1 MKRLDIHP
9 SLFNLHSNASLNYS
23 SKEGKVRGFD
33 GSKVWNEEAC
43 ALILEADTNSGW
55 SLTKHDHC
63 YCTYCDLNKLCNH
76 KYKFWKETLKKN
88 GILAFW

>member
-33 GSKVWNEEAC
+33 VLKCEMRKLVCLALR
-43 ALILEADTNSGW
+43 LILI
-55 SLTKHDHC
+55 LV
-63 YCTYCDLNKLCNH
+63 DLLLSMTIAIAH
-76 KYKFWKETLKKN
+76 
-88 GILAFW
+88 IVI